1 MSDLSATDL
10 TGLSSL
16 NPTAMPTVLPPDV
29 RAAGK
34 QGEDLYRAALGF
46 EQLLTQ
52 SLTDE
57 LAKTMQGSDGTSD
70 GSGSGD
76 DSSSDPSSQS
86 IFPSDGAQSSML
98 GMLLPQ
104 TLSDSITKAGGLGV
118 AHQLYLML
126 AQHDGIST
134 FTGASGGS
142 TGAAVDPASAATAG
156 GAK

>member
-10 TGLSSL
+10 TGLSGL
-16 NPTAMPTVLPPDV
+16 DPTVMPTVLPPDV

-34 QGEDLYRAALGF
+34 KGEQLYQAALGF

-70 GSGSGD
+70 SGDSGD
-76 DSSSDPSSQS
+76 DGSSDPSTQS
-86 IFPSDGAQSSML
+86 IFPSDSSQSSML

-104 TLSDSITKAGGLGV
+104 TLSDSITQAGGLGV

-134 FTGASGGS
+134 FTGASGGT
-142 TGAAVDPASAATAG
+142 TGAGVDPASGATAG